1 MGTGVPQD
9 EGGEARNLDKPPILT
24 SRELFQ
30 GRREVIIEHGADQYR
45 LLITSNNKLIL
56 MK

>member
-30 GRREVIIEHGADQYR
+30 GRREVIIEHGTDQYR